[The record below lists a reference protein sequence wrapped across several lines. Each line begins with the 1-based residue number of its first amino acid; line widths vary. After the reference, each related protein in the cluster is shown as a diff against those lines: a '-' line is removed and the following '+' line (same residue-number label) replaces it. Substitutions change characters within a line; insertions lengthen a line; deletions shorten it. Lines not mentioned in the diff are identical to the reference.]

1 MTMLTDVS
9 AAYLTGTNTA
19 YSGKTRVRGAF
30 VTGTGTA
37 IFRDG
42 GGSGT
47 TKLTINAAGTAPVV
61 IPANGIKF
69 ETDVHVT
76 ISGLT
81 AITVFYG

>member
-1 MTMLTDVS
+1 MLTDVS
-9 AAYLTGTNTA
+9 AAYLTSTATA
-19 YSGKTRVRGAF
+19 YAASTRVRGFF

-42 GGSGT
+42 GASGT
-47 TKLTINAAGTAPVV
+47 TRLTVNAAGTDSCI

-69 ETDVHVT
+69 NTDVHVT
-76 ISGLT
+76 ITGLT

>member
-1 MTMLTDVS
+1 MSMLTDVS
-9 AAYLTGTNTA
+9 AAYLTGTGTA
-19 YSGKTRVRGAF
+19 YSGRTRVRGYV

-47 TKLTINAAGTAPVV
+47 TRLTVNNTNTTPVY
-61 IPANGIKF
+61 IPANGILF
-69 ETDVHVT
+69 NTDVHVT